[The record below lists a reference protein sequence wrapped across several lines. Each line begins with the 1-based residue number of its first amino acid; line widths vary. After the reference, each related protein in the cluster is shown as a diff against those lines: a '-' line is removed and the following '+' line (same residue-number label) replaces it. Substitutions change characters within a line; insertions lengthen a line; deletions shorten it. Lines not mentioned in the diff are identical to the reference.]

1 MSKEIKIK
9 DDMASDYIVVGDT
22 LNGKTITEIWCTSTG
37 TAMFCLDNNHDR
49 YLNYKE
55 LIDEICEAD
64 PSYDDSLC
72 EYPSD
77 YAELYKSVT
86 SGR

>member
-1 MSKEIKIK
+1 MNKEIKFNG
-9 DDMASDYIVVGDT
+9 DVLNDYIAVGDT

-37 TAMFCLDNNHDR
+37 TAMFCLDGNHDR
-49 YLNYKE
+49 YLNYNE
-55 LIDEICEAD
+55 LLDAICEGD

-72 EYPSD
+72 EYPSN
-77 YAELYKSVT
+77 YSELYKSVT

>member
-1 MSKEIKIK
+1 MNKEIKFNG
-9 DDMASDYIVVGDT
+9 DVLNDYVVVGDT
-22 LNGKTITEIWCTSTG
+22 LNGKTVTEIWCTSTG

-49 YLNYKE
+49 YFNYNE
-55 LIDEICEAD
+55 LIDSICEAD
-64 PSYDDSLC
+64 PSYDD
-72 EYPSD
+72 D